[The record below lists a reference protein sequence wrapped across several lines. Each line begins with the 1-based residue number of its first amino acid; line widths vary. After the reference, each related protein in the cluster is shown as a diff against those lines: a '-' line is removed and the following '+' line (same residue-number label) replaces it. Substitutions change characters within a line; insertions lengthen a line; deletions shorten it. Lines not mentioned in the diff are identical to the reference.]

1 MKKAYYLL
9 LALPLLLMSMKC
21 DDDGPETACIF
32 RNESQDT
39 VAVVVSEEYPDT
51 LYPMNPQ
58 NIYRNILPGD
68 YQGIVVDYDDWNYHK
83 DYVLQLFVYD
93 HSIPQFGTYLRD
105 KHVELARY
113 QLTKEKIKAMKGVVI
128 YPPQNNKTTTRP

>member
-21 DDDGPETACIF
+21 DNDSPETACIF

-51 LYPMNPQ
+51 LYPMNPK

-68 YQGIVVDYDDWNYHK
+68 YQGIVVDYDD
-83 DYVLQLFVYD
+83 
-93 HSIPQFGTYLRD
+93 
-105 KHVELARY
+105 
-113 QLTKEKIKAMKGVVI
+113 
-128 YPPQNNKTTTRP
+128 

>member
-9 LALPLLLMSMKC
+9 LALPLLLMSTKC
-21 DDDGPETACIF
+21 DDYDPETACIF

-39 VAVVVSEEYPDT
+39 IAVVVSEEYPDT
-51 LYPMNPQ
+51 LYPMNPR
-58 NIYRNILPGD
+58 NIYSYIMPGD
-68 YQGIVVDYDDWNYHK
+68 YQGITVDYHDWNYQK

-93 HSIPQFGTYLRD
+93 HSIPKFGTYLRD

-113 QLTKEKIKAMKGVVI
+113 QLTKEKIKALQGVVI
-128 YPPQNNKTTTRP
+128 YPPQNNKTSIRP